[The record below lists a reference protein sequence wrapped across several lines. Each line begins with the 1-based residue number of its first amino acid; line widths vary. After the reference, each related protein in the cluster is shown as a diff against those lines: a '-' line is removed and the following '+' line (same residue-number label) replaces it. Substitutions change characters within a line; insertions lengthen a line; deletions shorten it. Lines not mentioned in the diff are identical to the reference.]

1 MNPAMRD
8 PAAVLTAEELAAA
21 HASADTAPP
30 LTPAQVDLVADL
42 FRPVTRDLVAQHQ
55 RTHP

>member
-1 MNPAMRD
+1 MVD

-21 HASADTAPP
+21 HASAEAAPP

-42 FRPVTRDLVAQHQ
+42 FRPVTRELIAQHQ
-55 RTHP
+55 RTNT